1 MIDLA
6 ARIADAV
13 KAIDD
18 DGKRYVTVKIA
29 VDRWLFLDM
38 AARIEELEKALKP
51 FAKAWEAG
59 GERDASP
66 QPVDFRTAARAYR
79 GEKG

>member
-38 AARIEELEKALKP
+38 AARIEELEKAL
-51 FAKAWEAG
+51 EAT
-59 GERDASP
+59 SP
-66 QPVDFRTAARAYR
+66 HPHPP
-79 GEKG
+79 EHPSPKS